1 MYFLHSSLSRDLDG
15 RRLINGVMI
24 LFLPILIICAAPGP
38 IYAFIHPLN
47 LRITQILISKICIHP
62 STQKLK
68 FKGTESF
75 FLVKEW
81 LYSCLYKMHIKI
93 NVPVRVKRF

>member
-47 LRITQILISKICIHP
+47 LR
-62 STQKLK
+62 
-68 FKGTESF
+68 
-75 FLVKEW
+75 KE
-81 LYSCLYKMHIKI
+81 LL
-93 NVPVRVKRF
+93 RF